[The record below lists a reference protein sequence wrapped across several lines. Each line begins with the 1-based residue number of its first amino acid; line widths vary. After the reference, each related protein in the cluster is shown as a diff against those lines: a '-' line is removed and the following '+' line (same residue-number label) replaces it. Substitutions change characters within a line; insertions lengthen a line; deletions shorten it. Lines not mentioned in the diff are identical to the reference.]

1 MAEEKMC
8 VVPLTMLS
16 MFLFQLVSMVHHRGI
31 SLDEKPVECPLMKNG
46 GK

>member
-8 VVPLTMLS
+8 VPLTMLS

-31 SLDEKPVECPLMKNG
+31 SLDEKPVECPLLKNG